1 MLERMETMFDGMSD
15 MMKRL
20 KKASY
25 EKNMRSFRAQNEHY
39 FLEMTDLVRDAADAE
54 KEQAAAQAAEVF
66 ASKVEAAF
74 GMNGRIRSRTQAD
87 LNFFM
92 IFYVFPAILLTDRPE
107 AKMVADAVRDEWRAR
122 FQDSAGLDYRDYDT
136 LYNSFHEKI
145 FGIF

>member
-54 KEQAAAQAAEVF
+54 KEQAAAPDPVPHTGGSEFLHDLLCVSGDPSDRSPGGENGGGCGPRRVAG
-66 ASKVEAAF
+66 AF
-74 GMNGRIRSRTQAD
+74 SGQR
-87 LNFFM
+87 
-92 IFYVFPAILLTDRPE
+92 RP
-107 AKMVADAVRDEWRAR
+107 
-122 FQDSAGLDYRDYDT
+122 
-136 LYNSFHEKI
+136 
-145 FGIF
+145 